1 MSQAEF
7 TSVQRDKI
15 LKHLG
20 YAFTAGY
27 EQARN
32 IVDRGKNPVA
42 RYKYGELHQVHPSLL
57 DAAGYVGGSRQG
69 IKNAILKNEVYK
81 GCTFKYV

>member
-1 MSQAEF
+1 MSQMEF
-7 TSVQRDKI
+7 TSVQRDEI
-15 LKHLG
+15 LKHIG

-42 RYKYGELHQVHPSLL
+42 RYKYGKLIQVHSSMLE
-57 DAAGYVGGSRQG
+57 AASYVGGSSQNV
-69 IKNAILKNEVYK
+69 KNAILKNEVYK
-81 GCTFKYV
+81 GFTFKYV